1 MIFKFK
7 ENLVSQLR
15 VKKKT
20 KKKTA
25 TEDGLPP
32 GAGKAQLTSWAR
44 VPRLSSNIFVP
55 SASSWLRKGDI
66 ESSPDWNEKKKKILG
81 F

>member
-1 MIFKFK
+1 MIFTFK

-15 VKKKT
+15 VKKK
-20 KKKTA
+20 A

-55 SASSWLRKGDI
+55 SVSSWLRKGDI
-66 ESSPDWNEKKKKILG
+66 ESSPVWNEKKKILG